1 MEGDG
6 GCGSGELVHLRR
18 VVELLL
24 GVRGTPGR
32 AKTLKR
38 VPEFPYAHE
47 GVSMD
52 WDVRAAFTVA
62 GSVTSSLL

>member
-1 MEGDG
+1 MGAAPVNS
-6 GCGSGELVHLRR
+6 CTFAASSSFSW
-18 VVELLL
+18 